1 MILQSRPVLGDCGL
15 QGPCLRFL
23 IGRLL
28 SRPLKSRPCTR
39 ERVRPPLHPLRLLA
53 QNVSVPVE
61 LRLELLDRTLLPALR
76 LRHRREVLLPL
87 RQLPLPFLNFLL
99 SVLDRSDRVPEGCD
113 LLPEV
118 RLPEVQLPDAGAG
131 GGFPLLEAGLLRRVR
146 HFAFEGFLLPRRR
159 IVRHGIKVPPP

>member
-28 SRPLKSRPCTR
+28 SRPLKSRPFTR
-39 ERVRPPLHPLRLLA
+39 ERVRPRLHPLRLLA

-76 LRHRREVLLPL
+76 FRHRREILLPL
-87 RQLPLPFLNFLL
+87 CQLPLPFLDFLL
-99 SVLDRSDRVPEGCD
+99 SELDRSHRVPECCD

-131 GGFPLLEAGLLRRVR
+131 GGFPLLEAVLPPRGR
-146 HFAFEGFLLPRRR
+146 HLSLA
-159 IVRHGIKVPPP
+159 